1 MRHASVIKK
10 LRRMGIILSGI
21 VIALI
26 LIRGM
31 TNPKLTARL
40 TDQVAMKEAVL
51 HAVPSGSTI
60 VSAEQFMTREG
71 FQCLRTTNADFAE
84 QDRVYHHIDYVSCER
99 TDSAGFPV
107 TRRWQIALVYENEHI
122 SDVRV
127 ATGLIGP

>member
-1 MRHASVIKK
+1 MIKK
-10 LRRMGIILSGI
+10 LWWRGMILSGI
-21 VIALI
+21 VIALV

-31 TNPKLTARL
+31 TNLKLTARL

-51 HAVPSGSTI
+51 HAVPSGSTV
-60 VSAEQFMTREG
+60 VSAEQFMVRVG

-84 QDRVYHHIDYVSCER
+84 QDHVYHHIDYVSCDR

-122 SDVRV
+122 SDVLV
-127 ATGLIGP
+127 STGLIGP

>member
-1 MRHASVIKK
+1 MRPASVLKK
-10 LRRMGIILSGI
+10 LRWMGIILSGI

-31 TNPKLTARL
+31 TNPKVTGRL

-60 VSAEQFMTREG
+60 TSAEQFMVREG

-84 QDRVYHHIDYVSCER
+84 QDRVYHHIDYVSCDR

-122 SDVRV
+122 SDVLV
-127 ATGLIGP
+127 STGLIGP

>member
-1 MRHASVIKK
+1 MRHASMIKK
-10 LRRMGIILSGI
+10 RWWMGMILSGI
-21 VIALI
+21 VSALV

-31 TNPKLTARL
+31 TNPTLTTRL
-40 TDQVAMKEAVL
+40 TDQVAMKAAVL

-60 VSAEQFMTREG
+60 ISAEQFMTQEG
-71 FQCLRTTNADFAE
+71 FQCLRTTSADFAE
-84 QDRVYHHIDYVSCER
+84 HDHVYHDIDYVSCNR
-99 TDSAGFPV
+99 TDSAGFPG

>member
-1 MRHASVIKK
+1 M
-10 LRRMGIILSGI
+10 ILSGI
-21 VIALI
+21 VIALV

-40 TDQVAMKEAVL
+40 TDQVAMKEAML

-60 VSAEQFMTREG
+60 VFAEQFMTREG

-84 QDRVYHHIDYVSCER
+84 QDRVYHQIDYVSCDR

-122 SDVRV
+122 SDVLV
-127 ATGLIGP
+127 STGLIGP

>member
-1 MRHASVIKK
+1 MIKK
-10 LRRMGIILSGI
+10 RWWMGMILGSM
-21 VIALI
+21 VITLV

-40 TDQVAMKEAVL
+40 TDQVAMKTAVL

-60 VSAEQFMTREG
+60 AFAEQFMMREG
-71 FQCLRTTNADFAE
+71 FQCQRTTNADFAE
-84 QDRVYHHIDYVSCER
+84 QDHIYQHIDYVSCDR